1 MVPTKFLNSEK
12 LLDSIQTVLHWFV
25 IGYTPVYPEP
35 APGTVAKPEDNPPV
49 VWQQMTKEDIAR
61 LTVVLNTTMRL
72 LAKTLPDLKSID
84 FTDSS
89 VDRRKLSDLELA
101 QRVSS
106 LVGSSP
112 LAPVHHPAKVHEWH

>member
-1 MVPTKFLNSEK
+1 MVPTKFLDSEA
-12 LLDSIQTVLHWFV
+12 LLKSVQQVL
-25 IGYTPVYPEP
+25 GYFLMGYVPVYPEP
-35 APGTVAKPEDNPPV
+35 APGTVSCPEDNPPI

-61 LTVVLNTTMRL
+61 LTVVLNITMRL

-112 LAPVHHPAKVHEWH
+112 PTRVDEWH